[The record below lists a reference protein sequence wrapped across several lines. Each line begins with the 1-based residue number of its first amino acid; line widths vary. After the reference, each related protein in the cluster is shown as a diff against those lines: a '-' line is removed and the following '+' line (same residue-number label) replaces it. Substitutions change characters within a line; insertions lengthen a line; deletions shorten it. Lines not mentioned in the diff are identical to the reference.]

1 MLKRSVQL
9 LTVLCLAFAAASAAQ
24 AASSKLGGTARATGC
39 NGQAYSYAGL
49 QSNAKA
55 HGVAA
60 TLVPMSAPSVIDGH
74 VGGWVG
80 VGGTDAGP
88 GGVAEWLQVG
98 FAAFSG
104 SDGTRSR
111 LYYEVTRPGVNPKYV
126 ELDPSV
132 APGVKRRVA
141 VLEMAGRPS
150 WWRVWVDGAAVSPAI
165 HLPGSH
171 GTWYPQAIGENWNGG
186 TGACNAFAYQ
196 FTDVMLAQTNGG
208 GWAPLGDSYVFQDT
222 GYKVMKTATPG
233 DFVAA
238 SV

>member
-1 MLKRSVQL
+1 MLKRSLYIVG
-9 LTVLCLAFAAASAAQ
+9 VLCLAFMAVSPAQ
-24 AASSKLGGTARATGC
+24 GGTARAILTAKATGC
-39 NGQAYSYAGL
+39 QGSAYAYAGL
-49 QSNAKA
+49 QSNSTA

-60 TLVPMSAPSVIDGH
+60 TLVPMQAPSVIDGH

-80 VGGTDAGP
+80 VGGTDVGP

-104 SDGTRSR
+104 SDGSRTR
-111 LYYEVTRPGVNPKYV
+111 LYYEVTRPGADPRYV

-132 APGVKRRVA
+132 QPGAKHRVA
-141 VLEMAGRPS
+141 VLEMAKRPS
-150 WWRVWVDGAAVSPAI
+150 WWRVWVDGRAVSPAI

-186 TGACNAFAYQ
+186 TGACNAYSYKFS
-196 FTDVMLAQTNGG
+196 DVMLAQSSGG
-208 GWAPLGDSYVFQDT
+208 GWKPIGEAYTFQDK
-222 GYKVMKTATPG
+222 GYRVLKAASPG
-233 DFVAA
+233 NFVAT